1 MIVADLEFDLATP
14 GSAVR
19 HTTKCAMEP
28 DNVTVVNMSL
38 GYKKKTGLNTQ
49 SDDCVHITLKLMD
62 MLACMHM
69 PDQWHQQSFAVHFL
83 RSAYKK
89 NTYSNE
95 SFPNAMEINVGL
107 FQNNN
112 GCLDYSM

>member
-1 MIVADLEFDLATP
+1 MRYGARQCNCSQYVFRLQ
-14 GSAVR
+14 
-19 HTTKCAMEP
+19 
-28 DNVTVVNMSL
+28 
-38 GYKKKTGLNTQ
+38 KKTGLNTQ
-49 SDDCVHITLKLMD
+49 SDDCVHITLKLID
-62 MLACMHM
+62 MLVCMHM

-95 SFPNAMEINVGL
+95 SFPNAMDISVGL